1 MASDPPAQ
9 DFSED
14 SPRPVRDSRF
24 VVDLD
29 GFEGPLDL
37 LLELARHQK
46 VDLIHISIL
55 QLADQY
61 LAFITQAAKVRL
73 EVAADYLVMAAWLA
87 YLKSRLL
94 LPRSAEEEGPE
105 PSGEEM
111 AAALQFQLRRLEAIR
126 EMGER
131 LLARPRLGV
140 DIFGRGEPDG
150 ITVISTPVYDVS
162 LYELLS
168 GYARQKRRGKGES
181 YSLPPLNLYSVE
193 DAIERLTEMLGRL
206 PDWHTLASFLPE
218 SLGDGIERRSTIA
231 AHFSATLELART
243 GRIELR
249 QGAPFAPIYLRR
261 KGAPGGSAGGSE

>member
-1 MASDPPAQ
+1 MASDPPVQ
-9 DFSED
+9 DFNED
-14 SPRPVRDSRF
+14 EPRPARDSRF

-61 LAFITQAAKVRL
+61 LAFVAEARKVRL

-94 LPRSAEEEGPE
+94 LPRTDDDEGPE
-105 PSGEEM
+105 PTGEEM
-111 AAALQFQLRRLEAIR
+111 AAALQFQLRRLEAMR
-126 EMGER
+126 EAGER

-140 DIFGRGEPDG
+140 DIFGRGEPEG
-150 ITVISTPVYDVS
+150 ITVISTPDYDLS

-168 GYARQKRRGKGES
+168 GYARQKRRGKAET

-206 PDWHTLASFLPE
+206 PDWRTLASFLPAE
-218 SLGDGIERRSTIA
+218 LGDGLERRSAVA
-231 AHFSATLELART
+231 AHFSASLEMART

-249 QGAPFAPIYLRR
+249 QGGAYAPIYLRR
-261 KGAPGGSAGGSE
+261 KGGPA